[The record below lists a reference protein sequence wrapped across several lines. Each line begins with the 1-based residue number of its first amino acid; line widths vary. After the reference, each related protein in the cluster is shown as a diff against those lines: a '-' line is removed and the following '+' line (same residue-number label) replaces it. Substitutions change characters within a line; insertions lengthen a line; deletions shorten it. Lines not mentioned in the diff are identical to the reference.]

1 VSVANR
7 PGHKLQANTP
17 RARSY
22 KCPIAHSGAHAWQ
35 CPGVFDW
42 RNVTSKKTLTPKQ
55 KKRETKELFRRHMQI
70 HYSRNTSAAPAT
82 LSASTIGGG
91 TGTERTAT
99 AVAEEE
105 QPEDD
110 ANADSEDEETMMRRA
125 LRLSMAEEASTSTT
139 SVATMGAA
147 TGGQQVGSEAPQWWD
162 MNDGLDLNDLD
173 DLLRDSTDSGSDG
186 DGSGDDELAE
196 ATALSLACE
205 HGMEEEA
212 PAAAA
217 AVALAPA
224 VAVAVAAAGAPASEA
239 QQV

>member
-1 VSVANR
+1 
-7 PGHKLQANTP
+7 
-17 RARSY
+17 
-22 KCPIAHSGAHAWQ
+22 
-35 CPGVFDW
+35 
-42 RNVTSKKTLTPKQ
+42 
-55 KKRETKELFRRHMQI
+55 MQI

-82 LSASTIGGG
+82 LSASTVGGG

-110 ANADSEDEETMMRRA
+110 ANADSEDEETMVRRA
-125 LRLSMAEEASTSTT
+125 VRLSMAEEASTSTT

-147 TGGQQVGSEAPQWWD
+147 TGGQQVGSEAPQRWD

-173 DLLRDSTDSGSDG
+173 DLLRDSTDTGSDG

-205 HGMEEEA
+205 H
-212 PAAAA
+212 PVQSCPWDLTRSHPP
-217 AVALAPA
+217 VAHVRNCPR
-224 VAVAVAAAGAPASEA
+224 PFCITKI
-239 QQV
+239 